1 LHPAKR
7 VVLTGLLTSISLVA
21 ALVVALIAV
30 PHASATAAGQRC
42 LTHLPTSVADYGSVT
57 DSRDASFGIGDVTS
71 SVLLP
76 DGRRFFALGD
86 TAYYDVAADGS
97 RGQIK
102 AFGNNSAW
110 VQSGNCFTL
119 LNGTN
124 PGTKSWVV
132 PPQKDGSFYW
142 PGASVVVGS
151 HLEVFMQRLTLGDG
165 FGTSLG
171 AVVAEFNLPSLTLTR
186 ISPIP
191 WMPHRV
197 YGSGA
202 VYDGGYVYAYA
213 SQPRTCTYCFSSDLY
228 VARVPASQ
236 LTVAS
241 AWRFSSGTNWVADRN
256 AAWPVLVNAVSSTDV
271 QPYGTGFLLI
281 TKPLSVF
288 GAGVEA
294 WWSPSPEGPWRDLGN
309 IFTIADPPTSPVP
322 GNTYQSAYTYN
333 PIVYANP
340 TLGDGTL
347 LASFNVN
354 TFDSGEAR
362 TDGRLWGPRFL
373 SVTLPPPPTES
384 LPPPPSVQPP
394 PPPSVPTASN
404 ATFVVD
410 RFGRVRTGSGTVFE
424 GGYTTHA
431 VGVAATMNARG
442 GWVAAA
448 DGGVFAFG
456 DARFYGSMGAVR
468 LNQPI
473 VGIAATPT
481 GHGYWM
487 VARDGGIF
495 SFGDARFAGSTG
507 AIRLNQPI
515 VAMAASS
522 SGGGYWF
529 VASDGGIFSFG
540 DAQFF
545 GSTGGSP
552 PRFAVTG
559 MAAKPGGRGYWLVT
573 VAGQVFSFGGAK
585 DEGGAPLPLAAF
597 CVGIVA
603 APGGYRIVDTSGNVF
618 IRSATP
624 AWKRIATSE
633 PLVSAG

>member
-1 LHPAKR
+1 
-7 VVLTGLLTSISLVA
+7 VFTGLLTSISLVA

-30 PHASATAAGQRC
+30 PHASATAESQHC
-42 LTHLPTSVADYGSVT
+42 LTHLPTSIADYGSVT
-57 DSRDASFGIGDVTS
+57 DSRDADFGIGDVTS

-86 TAYYDVAADGS
+86 TAYYDIMSDGS
-97 RGQIK
+97 RGEMTG
-102 AFGNNSAW
+102 FGNNSAW

-119 LNGTN
+119 LHGTN

-151 HLEVFMQRLTLGDG
+151 HLEVFMQRLKLDDG

-171 AVVAEFNLPSLTLTR
+171 AVVAEFNLPSLTLVR

-213 SQPRTCTYCFSSDLY
+213 AQPRACAYCFSSDTYL
-228 VARVPASQ
+228 ARVPANQ
-236 LTVAS
+236 LSDAS
-241 AWRFSSGTNWVADRN
+241 AWRFSSGSRWVADSD

-281 TKPLSVF
+281 TKPLSIF

-294 WWSPSPEGPWRDLGN
+294 WWSPTPVGPWSDLGN
-309 IFTIADPPTSPVP
+309 IFTIADPPASYVP
-322 GNTYQSAYTYN
+322 GNTYHSAYTYN
-333 PIVYANP
+333 PVVYTSSPLA
-340 TLGDGTL
+340 DGKV

-354 TFDSGEAR
+354 TLDTDEA
-362 TDGRLWGPRFL
+362 TLDGRLWGPRFL
-373 SVTLPPPPTES
+373 SVTLPPPPVE
-384 LPPPPSVQPP
+384 LPPPPPP
-394 PPPSVPTASN
+394 PGGSGPAPHPPVPAASN

-410 RFGRVRTGSGTVFE
+410 RFGEVRTGSGTVFRA
-424 GGYTTHA
+424 GLTTQA
-431 VGVAATMNARG
+431 VGVAPTKSTHG

-456 DARFYGSMGAVR
+456 DATFYGSMGAVR

-481 GHGYWM
+481 GHGYWL

-495 SFGDARFAGSTG
+495 SFGDARFFGSAG

-522 SGGGYWF
+522 TGRGYWF

-540 DAQFF
+540 DAHFF
-545 GSTGGSP
+545 GSAGGSP
-552 PRFAVTG
+552 PRFSVTG

-573 VAGQVFSFGGAK
+573 VAGEVYSFGGAK
-585 DEGGAPLPLAAF
+585 DEGDAPLPLAAY

-603 APGGYRIVDTSGNVF
+603 APGGYRIVDSSGNVF
-618 IRSATP
+618 TRTATP
-624 AWKRIATSE
+624 EQKRIATSE
-633 PLVSAG
+633 PVVSAG